1 MKHSCSLIR
10 SEFCIKGS
18 NDWMIHLSINFAASI
33 GISNGLSSYLLHFYR
48 LINCWNLSMQTYW
61 LQLLVRADQRLE
73 IVDDHIPWD
82 VFEAAVLQ
90 KPFASSFPVQF
101 SLLILHSNGASVF
114 RVSVRYWNSS
124 SARERLITTQNT
136 NHKYTVWSGLL
147 MKLVWSRWQDVGQ
160 VLLFACL
167 WRDRVKVHKQKRM
180 RPISSHLG
188 QTSFGFILCGDNVFL
203 LDTSCNPEPEAPF
216 CPLG

>member
-33 GISNGLSSYLLHFYR
+33 GISNRLSSYLLHFYR
-48 LINCWNLSMQTYW
+48 LISCWNLSMQTYW

-90 KPFASSFPVQF
+90 KPFASFFPVQF

-114 RVSVRYWNSS
+114 QVSVRYWNSS
-124 SARERLITTQNT
+124 SESERKAHHHSKHHSQI
-136 NHKYTVWSGLL
+136 HSIVWV
-147 MKLVWSRWQDVGQ
+147 KDQ
-160 VLLFACL
+160 ACL
-167 WRDRVKVHKQKRM
+167 VKMAGHWPSFFLFHVYGPKQSQGPRM

-188 QTSFGFILCGDNVFL
+188 Q
-203 LDTSCNPEPEAPF
+203 
-216 CPLG
+216 